1 MTYIKRV
8 VMTGFKSFGN
18 RTVSVNLAKGF
29 TCIVGPNGNG
39 KSNVIDGLCFAL
51 GRLAKSTMR
60 ATKLTDLIFAGSKKV
75 KPATRAEVEIVFD
88 NKDRVFPTDSD
99 EFKVSRWV
107 KKSGTSGYR
116 IQGKAATRTG
126 ILNALAQA
134 NIDPDGSNQFV
145 LQGKIVELTH
155 MSSNARR
162 EFIETLIGLS
172 KYDEMKDKT
181 LKELEKADKDLG
193 QFEAIFKEVS
203 IQLKKVEKEKNDAL
217 RWKELDNNV
226 NLFNAQLIA
235 LKIHKLRQE
244 EEEIKADIESTQLVI
259 EDLKNRI
266 QRQKDK
272 IDAESLFLKGIE
284 EDIEVQEAEKAKLDE
299 EITTQKS
306 ELSAKEATLK
316 ATEDN
321 LKRLQQNI
329 LKLEELQ
336 QKLEEGQTF
345 DELITQTQSE
355 IEQVQTTLDE
365 NVGLIDENKAKQ
377 KEEEQIIADIN
388 AEKSQ
393 INKEISKIK
402 QESKALTTEIKLLEK
417 SIKKNEKRKSQLEKE
432 LEKLQKDAESIE
444 KAIEQANNEAQEIQD
459 QINNLKQEIV
469 KQKDFQKQFDKEIQE
484 LEKERDKAAK
494 SQSDIQA
501 AVSSTGA
508 EINLIK
514 NRIKE
519 LESKKQDLQK
529 EYEKLTKGQAVED
542 QIKELREQ
550 EKKISEEVQELKSQ
564 LNSANEEQKRN
575 QNKQESLELKRR
587 ALEGDLGDLEKNLS
601 GLSVELKNQESEL
614 HTSQR
619 QLQHNQIIHDN
630 LKQDIGNLSDEKAKL
645 QGQIDNFKEKITHM
659 KEERDKLQETID
671 KKEIEHDETQEELN
685 KVLDNLTH
693 LIQNIDRSAG
703 DIKSDIQNVSEV
715 AIDESSKVFKAFVL
729 DVTDMLRSIEEISE
743 MTPDQPQ
750 EIQEQLSF
758 AVNTLKLLIENAEQP
773 LIQLNEMVQEASDEA
788 LNESTANFD
797 GFIQDFTDK
806 FDSIRVALQAV
817 AVADTSEHYRA
828 LEDLNTAI
836 NAQSEDLAETNVQF
850 TRINGQLEQKQ
861 QEFNQLTSQMAAL
874 TKKIQDL
881 ESKITANKQDFEE
894 KSGKA
899 QQIKEEIESI
909 TNNLLELK
917 KSTDKFW
924 KDSKE
929 LQVQLDEK
937 SAELSQ
943 IVEDLNSLSN
953 IKRLLDDID
962 LASEEQQKLEGDIE
976 AKNQAIKD
984 LTTQGEKV
992 QGQIEEILN
1001 KIAEV
1006 KEKRANA
1013 DDVRTDLQ
1021 TQIDSQ
1027 SEKLNEVNGRIKDL
1041 QNVQKLISDIENL
1054 QAEIEESSEKIAEN
1068 TKKNEELEQQISEL
1082 EAQIQ
1087 AKDDQISEHQAAR
1100 ESLESVEK
1108 DLRTRSTEISN
1119 QIKALEK
1126 KLDKQNQMKARAEE
1140 IERLKDEEGELG
1152 DQIADLQEE
1161 IESVTEKIA
1170 KLEES
1175 RLKQIEILNDLQSQ
1189 KNSSWEKQ
1197 KALRDELGE
1206 LNADLSRNTAKF
1218 NGLETRKIVVEE
1230 KIDELFEKSK
1240 DYGTLPP
1247 VTDDL
1252 NEENLNQKIGKTT
1265 TEKKALEPVN
1275 LKSIE
1280 EYDEVKERWDEIDM
1294 RRQTLQRERKA
1305 ILDSIDRIEL
1315 EKTRNFMKAYHE
1327 INRVFSSVF
1336 QKLSPGGSAKMILE
1350 NPAHPFEGG
1359 ISIEARPR
1367 GKKISSLDIL
1377 SGGEKTLVAL
1387 SFIFAIQN
1395 FYPAPFYIMD
1405 EIDAALDG
1413 PNVYRTSM
1421 VIKEYAQQSQFLV
1434 ISHREENIT
1443 NADRI
1448 YGVAMNDGITDIFTV
1463 NLEEEKEREDFDT
1476 DVELVKEVKEEDA
1489 EE

>member
-1 MTYIKRV
+1 
-8 VMTGFKSFGN
+8 MTGFKSFGN

-88 NKDRVFPTDSD
+88 NKDRVFPSDSD
-99 EFKVSRWV
+99 EFKVSRWI
-107 KKSGTSGYR
+107 KRSGTSGYR
-116 IQGKAATRTG
+116 IQGKASTRTA

-162 EFIETLIGLS
+162 EFIEMLIGLS

-203 IQLKKVEKEKNDAL
+203 TQLKKVEKEKNDAL
-217 RWKELDNNV
+217 RWKELDNKV

-235 LKIHKLRQE
+235 LKIHKMRLE
-244 EEEIKADIESTQLVI
+244 EDDINAEIESTQLVI

-272 IDAESLFLKGIE
+272 IEAEALFLKGLE
-284 EDIEVQEAEKAKLDE
+284 EDIEVQETEKTKLDE
-299 EITTQKS
+299 EITAQKA

-316 ATEDN
+316 ATEEN

-329 LKLEELQ
+329 IKLEELQ
-336 QKLEEGQTF
+336 EKLEEGQTF
-345 DELITQTQSE
+345 DDLIARTKTE
-355 IEQVQTTLDE
+355 IDGVQQALDE
-365 NVGLIDENKAKQ
+365 NAGLIEENKVKQ
-377 KEEEQIIADIN
+377 KEEEQIITDIN
-388 AEKSQ
+388 AEKAQ

-402 QESKALTTEIKLLEK
+402 QDSKALTTEIKLLEK
-417 SIKKNEKRKSQLEKE
+417 SIKKNEKRKSQLDKD
-432 LEKLQKDAESIE
+432 LQKLQKDAESIE
-444 KAIEQANNEAQEIQD
+444 QAMEQANTEAKAIQD
-459 QINNLKQEIV
+459 QITKLKQSIIE
-469 KQKDFQKQFDKEIQE
+469 QKNLQKQLDEEILK
-484 LEKERDKAAK
+484 LEKQRDTVAK

-514 NRIKE
+514 KRIE
-519 LESKKQDLQK
+519 DLESKKNTLQK

-542 QIKELREQ
+542 QIKILRSK
-550 EKKISEEVQELKSQ
+550 EKKIGDQVKDLKSQ
-564 LNSANEEQKRN
+564 LNSANEEQKRS
-575 QNKQESLELKRR
+575 QTKQESFELKRR
-587 ALEGDLGDLEKNLS
+587 ALEGELGDLEKKLT
-601 GLSVELKNQESEL
+601 GIGVELKTAETDL
-614 HTSQR
+614 HSSQR
-619 QLQHNQIIHDN
+619 QQQHIQIIHDN
-630 LKQDIGNLSDEKAKL
+630 LQKEIAALSAEQTKL
-645 QGQIDNFKEKITHM
+645 QAQLDNFSEKIEHM
-659 KEERDKLQETID
+659 KEEREKLQETID
-671 KKEIEHDETQEELN
+671 KKEAEHNETQVELN
-685 KVLDNLTH
+685 SVLDNLTN
-693 LIQNIDRSAG
+693 LILNIDRSAG
-703 DIKSDIQNVSEV
+703 DIKSDIQNVSQV

-743 MTPDQPQ
+743 MTPDQPR

-836 NAQSEDLAETNVQF
+836 SAQAEGYSKASVQF
-850 TRINGQLEQKQ
+850 TKITAHLEQKQ
-861 QEFNQLTSQMAAL
+861 QELNQTNSQISAL
-874 TKKIQDL
+874 TKKINDL
-881 ESKITANKQDFEE
+881 ESKISTNRKEFEE
-894 KSGKA
+894 KSTKA
-899 QQIKEEIESI
+899 SQIKEEIESI
-909 TNNLLELK
+909 SKKLTELK
-917 KSTDKFW
+917 QSSENFW
-924 KDSKE
+924 KDSKD
-929 LQVQLDEK
+929 LQSLIDEK
-937 SAELSQ
+937 SEELAQ
-943 IVEDLNSLSN
+943 IVDDLNSLSN
-953 IKRLLDDID
+953 VKRLLDDID
-962 LASEEQQKLEGDIE
+962 NATEEQQKLQVEIE
-976 AKNQAIKD
+976 TKNQNIQD
-984 LTTQGEKV
+984 LSTQSEKV
-992 QGQIEEILN
+992 QKEIDEILA
-1001 KIAEV
+1001 KISEV
-1006 KEKRANA
+1006 KEKRAKA

-1021 TQIDSQ
+1021 AQIDLESD
-1027 SEKLNEVNGRIKDL
+1027 KLGEVNGRIKDL
-1041 QNVQKLISDIENL
+1041 QNVQKIISDIEAL
-1054 QAEIEESSEKIAEN
+1054 EIEITESTEKIAEN
-1068 TKKNEELEQQISEL
+1068 TKSNEELENQIHEL
-1082 EAQIQ
+1082 ESQIEEKNKLI
-1087 AKDDQISEHQAAR
+1087 AEHQTAR
-1100 ESLESVEK
+1100 QSLESKEK
-1108 DLRTRSTEISN
+1108 ELRAQSKEISN

-1126 KLDKQNQMKARAEE
+1126 KLDKQVQMKAREGE
-1140 IERLKDEEGELG
+1140 IEQLKDEEGELG
-1152 DQIADLQEE
+1152 DKIADFQEL
-1161 IESVTEKIA
+1161 IKSITDKIT

-1175 RLKQIEILNDLQSQ
+1175 RLKQIEILTDLQGQ
-1189 KNSSWEKQ
+1189 KNASWEKQ
-1197 KALRDELGE
+1197 KSLRDELGE
-1206 LNADLSRNTAKF
+1206 LNADLSRNNAKF

-1252 NEENLNQKIGKTT
+1252 NEETLNQKIGTAN

-1359 ISIEARPR
+1359 ITIEARPR

-1421 VIKEYAQQSQFLV
+1421 VIKEYARQSQFLV

-1476 DVELVKEVKEEDA
+1476 NVELVKDTPDQN
-1489 EE
+1489 

>member
-88 NKDRVFPTDSD
+88 NKDRVFPSDSD
-99 EFKVSRWV
+99 EFKVSRWI
-107 KKSGTSGYR
+107 KRSGTSGYR
-116 IQGKAATRTG
+116 IQGKASTRTA

-162 EFIETLIGLS
+162 EFIEMLIGLS

-203 IQLKKVEKEKNDAL
+203 TQLKKVEKEKNDAL
-217 RWKELDNNV
+217 RWKELDNKV

-235 LKIHKLRQE
+235 LKIHKMRLE
-244 EEEIKADIESTQLVI
+244 EDDINAEIESTQLVI

-272 IDAESLFLKGIE
+272 IEAEALFLKGLE
-284 EDIEVQEAEKAKLDE
+284 EDIEVQETEKTKLDE
-299 EITTQKS
+299 EITAQKA

-316 ATEDN
+316 ATEEN

-329 LKLEELQ
+329 IKLEELQ
-336 QKLEEGQTF
+336 EKLEEGQTF
-345 DELITQTQSE
+345 DDLIARTKTE
-355 IEQVQTTLDE
+355 IDGVQQALDE
-365 NVGLIDENKAKQ
+365 NAGLIEENKVKQ
-377 KEEEQIIADIN
+377 KEEEQIITDIN
-388 AEKSQ
+388 AEKAQ

-402 QESKALTTEIKLLEK
+402 QDSKALTTEIKLLEK
-417 SIKKNEKRKSQLEKE
+417 SIKKNEKRKSQLDKD
-432 LEKLQKDAESIE
+432 LQKLQKDAESIE
-444 KAIEQANNEAQEIQD
+444 QAMEQANTEAKAIQD
-459 QINNLKQEIV
+459 QITKLKQSIIE
-469 KQKDFQKQFDKEIQE
+469 QKNLQKQLDEEILK
-484 LEKERDKAAK
+484 LEKQRDTVAK

-514 NRIKE
+514 KRIE
-519 LESKKQDLQK
+519 DLESKKNTLQK

-542 QIKELREQ
+542 QIKILRSK
-550 EKKISEEVQELKSQ
+550 EKKIGDQVKDLKSQ
-564 LNSANEEQKRN
+564 LNSANEEQKRS
-575 QNKQESLELKRR
+575 QTKQESFELKRR
-587 ALEGDLGDLEKNLS
+587 ALEGELGDLEKKLT
-601 GLSVELKNQESEL
+601 GIGVELKTAETDL
-614 HTSQR
+614 HSSQR
-619 QLQHNQIIHDN
+619 QQQHIQIIHDN
-630 LKQDIGNLSDEKAKL
+630 LQKEIAALSAEQTKL
-645 QGQIDNFKEKITHM
+645 QAQLDNFSEKIEHM
-659 KEERDKLQETID
+659 KEEREKLQETID
-671 KKEIEHDETQEELN
+671 KKEAEHNETQVELN
-685 KVLDNLTH
+685 SVLDNLTN
-693 LIQNIDRSAG
+693 LILNIDRSAG
-703 DIKSDIQNVSEV
+703 DIKSDIQNVSQV

-836 NAQSEDLAETNVQF
+836 SAQADGYSKASIQF
-850 TRINGQLEQKQ
+850 TKITAQLEQKQ
-861 QEFNQLTSQMAAL
+861 QELNQVNSQMSAL
-874 TKKIQDL
+874 TKKINDL
-881 ESKITANKQDFEE
+881 ESKISTNRKEFEE
-894 KSGKA
+894 KSTKA
-899 QQIKEEIESI
+899 SQIKEEIESI
-909 TNNLLELK
+909 SKKLTELK
-917 KSTDKFW
+917 QSSENFW
-924 KDSKE
+924 KDSKD
-929 LQVQLDEK
+929 LQSLIDEK
-937 SAELSQ
+937 SEELAQ
-943 IVEDLNSLSN
+943 IVDDLNSLSN
-953 IKRLLDDID
+953 VKRLLDDID
-962 LASEEQQKLEGDIE
+962 NATEEQQKLQVEIE
-976 AKNQAIKD
+976 TKNQNIQD
-984 LTTQGEKV
+984 LSTQSEKV
-992 QGQIEEILN
+992 QKEIDEILA
-1001 KIAEV
+1001 KISEV
-1006 KEKRANA
+1006 KEKRAKA

-1021 TQIDSQ
+1021 AQIDLESD
-1027 SEKLNEVNGRIKDL
+1027 KLGEVNGRIKDL
-1041 QNVQKLISDIENL
+1041 QNVQKIISDIEAL
-1054 QAEIEESSEKIAEN
+1054 EIEITESTEKIAEN
-1068 TKKNEELEQQISEL
+1068 TKSNEELENQIHEL
-1082 EAQIQ
+1082 ESQIEEKNKLI
-1087 AKDDQISEHQAAR
+1087 AEHQTAR
-1100 ESLESVEK
+1100 QSLESKEK
-1108 DLRTRSTEISN
+1108 ELRAQSKEISN

-1126 KLDKQNQMKARAEE
+1126 KLDKQVQMKAREGE
-1140 IERLKDEEGELG
+1140 IEQLKDEEGELG
-1152 DQIADLQEE
+1152 DKIADFQEL
-1161 IESVTEKIA
+1161 IKSITDKIT

-1175 RLKQIEILNDLQSQ
+1175 RLKQIEILTDLQGQ
-1189 KNSSWEKQ
+1189 KNASWEKQ
-1197 KALRDELGE
+1197 KSLRDELGE
-1206 LNADLSRNTAKF
+1206 LNADLSRNNAKF

-1252 NEENLNQKIGKTT
+1252 NEETLNQKIGTAN

-1359 ISIEARPR
+1359 ITIEARPR

-1421 VIKEYAQQSQFLV
+1421 VIKEYARQSQFLV

-1476 DVELVKEVKEEDA
+1476 NVELVKDTPDQN
-1489 EE
+1489 

>member
-88 NKDRVFPTDSD
+88 NKDRVFPSDSD
-99 EFKVSRWV
+99 EFKVSRWI
-107 KKSGTSGYR
+107 KRSGTSGYR
-116 IQGKAATRTG
+116 IQGKASTRTA

-155 MSSNARR
+155 MSPNARR
-162 EFIETLIGLS
+162 EFIEMLIGLS

-203 IQLKKVEKEKNDAL
+203 VQLKKVEKEKNDAL
-217 RWKELDNNV
+217 RWKELDNQV

-235 LKIHKLRQE
+235 LKIHKMRQE
-244 EEEIKADIESTQLVI
+244 EDDIAAEMESTQLVI

-272 IDAESLFLKGIE
+272 IEAEALYLKGLE
-284 EDIEVQEAEKAKLDE
+284 EDIALQETEKSKMDE
-299 EITTQKS
+299 KITSQKS

-316 ATEDN
+316 ATEEN
-321 LKRLQQNI
+321 LKRLKQNI
-329 LKLEELQ
+329 AKLEALQ
-336 QKLEEGQTF
+336 QKLEEGQTY
-345 DELITQTQSE
+345 DDLINKTKEE
-355 IEQVQTTLDE
+355 IENLQQALDE
-365 NVGLIDENKAKQ
+365 NSGLIDENKAKQ
-377 KEEEQIIADIN
+377 KEEEQKIAQIN
-388 AEKSQ
+388 NEKAQ

-402 QESKALTTEIKLLEK
+402 QDGKALTTEIKILEK
-417 SIKKNEKRKSQLEKE
+417 TIKKNEKRKSQLEKD
-432 LEKLQKDAESIE
+432 LKKLQKNAESVTE
-444 KAIEQANNEAQEIQD
+444 AMEQAKSEAKSIQEKILELKK
-459 QINNLKQEIV
+459 QITV
-469 KQKDFQKQFDKEIQE
+469 QKSLQKQFDGEIQSSEMKRDKLSKSQAEIQAAISSAGAEINMLETRIQE
-484 LEKERDKAAK
+484 LEK
-494 SQSDIQA
+494 
-501 AVSSTGA
+501 
-508 EINLIK
+508 
-514 NRIKE
+514 
-519 LESKKQDLQK
+519 KKKDYRN

-542 QIKELREQ
+542 QIKKLKTE
-550 EKKISEEVQELKSQ
+550 EKEISQQLKK
-564 LNSANEEQKRN
+564 LKEKLISANDEQKRS
-575 QNKQESLELKRR
+575 QNKQETLELKRR
-587 ALEGDLGDLEKNLS
+587 ALEGELTDLEKRLS
-601 GLSVELKNQESEL
+601 GLRVELKTAESEL
-614 HTSQR
+614 HTSER
-619 QLQHNQIIHDN
+619 EKQHKEII
-630 LKQDIGNLSDEKAKL
+630 KGNLIKEITTQKEQKEKL
-645 QGQIDNFKEKITHM
+645 QNQVENFQAKINQM
-659 KEERDKLQETID
+659 KEERTKLQETID
-671 KKEIEHDETQEELN
+671 KKEEEYSQTQIELN
-685 KVLDNLTH
+685 TVLDNLTN
-693 LIQNIDRSAG
+693 LIQDIDRSAG
-703 DIKSDIQNVSEV
+703 DIKSDIQNVSQV
-715 AIDESSKVFKAFVL
+715 AIDESGKVFKEFVL

-743 MTPDQPQ
+743 MNPEDPK
-750 EIQEQLSF
+750 EIQEQLNF

-773 LIQLNEMVQEASDEA
+773 LIQLNEVVQDASDEA
-788 LNESTANFD
+788 LKESTGNFD

-828 LEDLNTAI
+828 LEDLNSAI
-836 NAQSEDLAETNVQF
+836 SSQSEDLSKISVQL
-850 TRINGQLEQKQ
+850 TRIIAQLEQKERELSQ
-861 QEFNQLTSQMAAL
+861 VNSELKQLQTKIDESEKKSKACKKENEDK
-874 TKKIQDL
+874 TKKSEEIKG
-881 ESKITANKQDFEE
+881 EITKITTAISDIK
-894 KSGKA
+894 KA
-899 QQIKEEIESI
+899 SE
-909 TNNLLELK
+909 N
-917 KSTDKFW
+917 FW
-924 KDSKE
+924 KDTKS
-929 LQVQLDEK
+929 LQTEIDKKTEI
-937 SAELSQ
+937 LSQ
-943 IVEDLNSLSN
+943 ITENLNKLSN
-953 IKRLLDDID
+953 VKRLLDDIENAEQDQTRLRDEIKNKKQTIQD
-962 LASEEQQKLEGDIE
+962 LAEKSKNIQKDID
-976 AKNQAIKD
+976 AN
-984 LTTQGEKV
+984 L
-992 QGQIEEILN
+992 EEIA
-1001 KIAEV
+1001 KIKAQREKAEDT
-1006 KEKRANA
+1006 RN
-1013 DDVRTDLQ
+1013 DIQ
-1021 TQIDSQ
+1021 TQID
-1027 SEKLNEVNGRIKDL
+1027 EENDKLSEVNGRIKDL
-1041 QNVQKLISDIENL
+1041 ENVQKLITDIENL
-1054 QAEIEESSEKIAEN
+1054 TTEIEENTEKIAEN
-1068 TKKNEELEQQISEL
+1068 TKQNEILEEDIAKLEKDIESKNKLIE
-1082 EAQIQ
+1082 
-1087 AKDDQISEHQAAR
+1087 EHQTSR
-1100 ESLESVEK
+1100 QSLESEEK
-1108 DLRTRSTEISN
+1108 ELRTKTKELSTQMNNI
-1119 QIKALEK
+1119 EK
-1126 KLDKQNQMKARAEE
+1126 ILDKQQQMKAREEE
-1140 IERLKDEEGELG
+1140 IENFKDEQGELG
-1152 DQIADLQEE
+1152 DLIADYQED
-1161 IESVTEKIA
+1161 IQKITESLIS
-1170 KLEES
+1170 LEETRS
-1175 RLKQIEILNDLQSQ
+1175 KQIESLNELQSQ
-1189 KNSSWEKQ
+1189 KNESWEKQ
-1197 KALRDELGE
+1197 KALRDELGD
-1206 LNADLSRNTAKF
+1206 LNADFSRNTAKF

-1252 NEENLNQKIGKTT
+1252 SEESLNQKIGKST

-1280 EYDEVKERWDEIDM
+1280 EYDQVKERWDEIDM

-1327 INRVFSSVF
+1327 INRVFSSIF

-1421 VIKEYAQQSQFLV
+1421 VIKEYARSSQFLV

-1463 NLEEEKEREDFDT
+1463 NLEDEKKRDDFET
-1476 DVELVKEVKEEDA
+1476 EVEVVKDHPES
-1489 EE
+1489 

>member
-88 NKDRVFPTDSD
+88 NKDRVFPSDSD
-99 EFKVSRWV
+99 EFKVSRWI
-107 KKSGTSGYR
+107 KRSGTSGYR
-116 IQGKAATRTG
+116 IQGKASTRTA

-162 EFIETLIGLS
+162 EFIEMLIGLS

-203 IQLKKVEKEKNDAL
+203 TQLKKVEKEKNDAL
-217 RWKELDNNV
+217 RWKELDNKV

-235 LKIHKLRQE
+235 LKIHKMRLE
-244 EEEIKADIESTQLVI
+244 EDDINAEIESTQLVI

-272 IDAESLFLKGIE
+272 IEAEALFLKGLE
-284 EDIEVQEAEKAKLDE
+284 EDIEVQETEKTKLDE
-299 EITTQKS
+299 EITAQKA

-316 ATEDN
+316 ATEEN

-329 LKLEELQ
+329 IKLEELQ
-336 QKLEEGQTF
+336 EKLEEGQTF
-345 DELITQTQSE
+345 DDLIARTKTE
-355 IEQVQTTLDE
+355 IDGVQQALDE
-365 NVGLIDENKAKQ
+365 NAGLIEENKVKQ
-377 KEEEQIIADIN
+377 KEEEQIITDIN
-388 AEKSQ
+388 AEKAQ

-402 QESKALTTEIKLLEK
+402 QDSKALTTEIKLLEK
-417 SIKKNEKRKSQLEKE
+417 SIKKNEKRKSQLDKD
-432 LEKLQKDAESIE
+432 LQKLQKDAESIE
-444 KAIEQANNEAQEIQD
+444 QAMEQANTEAKAIQD
-459 QINNLKQEIV
+459 QITKLKQSIIE
-469 KQKDFQKQFDKEIQE
+469 QKNLQKQLDEEILK
-484 LEKERDKAAK
+484 LEKQRDTVAK

-514 NRIKE
+514 KRIE
-519 LESKKQDLQK
+519 DLESKKNTLQK

-542 QIKELREQ
+542 QIKILRSK
-550 EKKISEEVQELKSQ
+550 EKKIGDQVKDLKSQ
-564 LNSANEEQKRN
+564 LNSANEEQKRS
-575 QNKQESLELKRR
+575 QTKQESFELKRR
-587 ALEGDLGDLEKNLS
+587 ALEGELGDLEKKLT
-601 GLSVELKNQESEL
+601 GIGVELKTAETDL
-614 HTSQR
+614 HSSQR
-619 QLQHNQIIHDN
+619 QQQHIQIIHDN
-630 LKQDIGNLSDEKAKL
+630 LQKEIAALSAEQTKL
-645 QGQIDNFKEKITHM
+645 QAQLDNFSEKIEHM
-659 KEERDKLQETID
+659 KEEREKLQETID
-671 KKEIEHDETQEELN
+671 KKEAEHNETQVELN
-685 KVLDNLTH
+685 SVLDNLTN
-693 LIQNIDRSAG
+693 LILNIDRSAG
-703 DIKSDIQNVSEV
+703 DIKSDIQNVSQV

-743 MTPDQPQ
+743 MTPDQPR

-836 NAQSEDLAETNVQF
+836 SAQADGYSKASIQF
-850 TRINGQLEQKQ
+850 TKITAQLEQKQ
-861 QEFNQLTSQMAAL
+861 QELNQVNSQMSAL
-874 TKKIQDL
+874 TKKINDL
-881 ESKITANKQDFEE
+881 ESKISTNRKEFEE
-894 KSGKA
+894 KSTKA
-899 QQIKEEIESI
+899 SQIKEEIESI
-909 TNNLLELK
+909 SKKLTELK
-917 KSTDKFW
+917 QSSENFW
-924 KDSKE
+924 KDSKD
-929 LQVQLDEK
+929 LQSLIDEK
-937 SAELSQ
+937 SEELAQ
-943 IVEDLNSLSN
+943 IVDDLNSLSN
-953 IKRLLDDID
+953 VKRLLDDID
-962 LASEEQQKLEGDIE
+962 NATEEQQKLQVEIE
-976 AKNQAIKD
+976 TKNQNIQD
-984 LTTQGEKV
+984 LSTQSEKV
-992 QGQIEEILN
+992 QKEIDEILA
-1001 KIAEV
+1001 KISEV
-1006 KEKRANA
+1006 KEKRAKA

-1021 TQIDSQ
+1021 AQIDLESD
-1027 SEKLNEVNGRIKDL
+1027 KLGEVNGRIKDL
-1041 QNVQKLISDIENL
+1041 QNVQKIISDIEAL
-1054 QAEIEESSEKIAEN
+1054 EIEITESTEKIAEN
-1068 TKKNEELEQQISEL
+1068 TKSNEELENQIHEL
-1082 EAQIQ
+1082 ESQIEEKNKLI
-1087 AKDDQISEHQAAR
+1087 AEHQTAR
-1100 ESLESVEK
+1100 QSLESKEK
-1108 DLRTRSTEISN
+1108 ELRAQSKEISN

-1126 KLDKQNQMKARAEE
+1126 KLDKQVQMKAREGE
-1140 IERLKDEEGELG
+1140 IEQLKDEEGELG
-1152 DQIADLQEE
+1152 DKIADFQEL
-1161 IESVTEKIA
+1161 IKSITDKIT

-1175 RLKQIEILNDLQSQ
+1175 RLKQIEILTDLQGQ
-1189 KNSSWEKQ
+1189 KNASWEKQ
-1197 KALRDELGE
+1197 KSLRDELGE
-1206 LNADLSRNTAKF
+1206 LNADLSRNNAKF

-1252 NEENLNQKIGKTT
+1252 NEETLNQKIGTAN

-1359 ISIEARPR
+1359 ITIEARPR

-1421 VIKEYAQQSQFLV
+1421 VIKEYARQSQFLV

-1476 DVELVKEVKEEDA
+1476 NVELVKDTPDQN
-1489 EE
+1489 